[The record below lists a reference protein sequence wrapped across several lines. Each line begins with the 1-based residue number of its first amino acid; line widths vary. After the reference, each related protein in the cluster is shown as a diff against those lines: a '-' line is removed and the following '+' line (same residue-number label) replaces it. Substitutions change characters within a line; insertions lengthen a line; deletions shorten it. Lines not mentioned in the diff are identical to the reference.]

1 MQEKSADC
9 SRNCTFLVERQKGC
23 TKGQCT
29 KYKGQDNSQKSK
41 VESEE
46 SRAGDGESGELY
58 SPEKEERRESGL
70 NPDEMNITLRG
81 GNGLWMRMFYKRLAM
96 LELYLPYR
104 YKYLSI
110 FTAAKVRQKIAVR
123 HVLVANECAR
133 HRRYEK
139 RHEMPG

>member
-1 MQEKSADC
+1 
-9 SRNCTFLVERQKGC
+9 
-23 TKGQCT
+23 
-29 KYKGQDNSQKSK
+29 
-41 VESEE
+41 
-46 SRAGDGESGELY
+46 
-58 SPEKEERRESGL
+58 
-70 NPDEMNITLRG
+70 MNITLRG

-123 HVLVANECAR
+123 RVIGALECAG